1 MRAVSD
7 DLSIPSPA
15 AYRPPNRARGLSP
28 DTKRRMVIAGG
39 ILGAVIVIGGT
50 VALIGRSTGEVPV
63 IQADQRPIRVKPENP
78 GGLQIAGVNN
88 EIYSDG
94 DTRDGARLAPGAEAP
109 NPAALRAPPPET
121 HAPENPRPDLLAA
134 ARTAAPTANA
144 PATTAPAT
152 TPPPTSTTAA
162 KPVARTAPPAPQT
175 ANPQGANSQG
185 VNTQG
190 VNTQGAA
197 TNQTAAAPK
206 PAPTAQRV
214 EPTKPAAETP
224 ARAQGGR
231 ISVQLAAVRSQGAA
245 QAEWVALQRRLP
257 DLLGGRQAVFP
268 KTERDGKT
276 FWRVRTAGFSD
287 VAEARGFCE
296 RVRAK
301 GAACAV
307 AEF

>member
-39 ILGAVIVIGGT
+39 LLGAVIVIGGT

-121 HAPENPRPDLLAA
+121 HAPETPRPDLLAA
-134 ARTAAPTANA
+134 ARIAAPTAQA
-144 PATTAPAT
+144 PAATAPAT
-152 TPPPTSTTAA
+152 MAPPASTTAA
-162 KPVARTAPPAPQT
+162 KPVARTAPPVPPT
-175 ANPQGANSQG
+175 A
-185 VNTQG
+185 NTQG
-190 VNTQGAA
+190 ANTQGAA

-214 EPTKPAAETP
+214 EPPKPAAETP

-231 ISVQLAAVRSQGAA
+231 ISVQLAAVQSQGAA

-276 FWRVRTAGFSD
+276 FWRVRTTGFSD

>member
-50 VALIGRSTGEVPV
+50 VALVGRSTGEVPV
-63 IQADQRPIRVKPENP
+63 IQADHRPIRVKPENP

-88 EIYSDG
+88 EIYADG
-94 DTRDGARLAPGAEAP
+94 DTGGAARLAPGAEAP
-109 NPAALRAPPPET
+109 NPAALRAPPPEP
-121 HAPENPRPDLLAA
+121 APIETPRPDLLAA
-134 ARTAAPTANA
+134 VPRTGAPMAATPQSGTHAPAAQPSAAKPAARTATNQA
-144 PATTAPAT
+144 ATGQVP
-152 TPPPTSTTAA
+152 SN
-162 KPVARTAPPAPQT
+162 PVPAPQGT
-175 ANPQGANSQG
+175 TT
-185 VNTQG
+185 TQ
-190 VNTQGAA
+190 VAP
-197 TNQTAAAPK
+197 PK
-206 PAPTAQRV
+206 PAPTPQRA
-214 EPTKPAAETP
+214 EPARPAPASEPPP

-231 ISVQLAAVRSQGAA
+231 VAVQLAAVRSQGAA

-257 DLLGGRQAVFP
+257 DLLGSRQAVFP

>member
-1 MRAVSD
+1 MSD

-39 ILGAVIVIGGT
+39 LLGAAIVVGGT

-94 DTRDGARLAPGAEAP
+94 DTRGGARLAPAAEAP
-109 NPAALRAPPPET
+109 NPAALRAPPPEAQPT
-121 HAPENPRPDLLAA
+121 ETPRPDLLAA
-134 ARTAAPTANA
+134 PR
-144 PATTAPAT
+144 TAPA
-152 TPPPTSTTAA
+152 PAPQAPAA
-162 KPVARTAPPAPQT
+162 KPVARSAPPASSTPATAPATTTAQT
-175 ANPQGANSQG
+175 PSAPS
-185 VNTQG
+185 
-190 VNTQGAA
+190 AA
-197 TNQTAAAPK
+197 TPK
-206 PAPTAQRV
+206 PATPVAPTAQRV
-214 EPTKPAAETP
+214 EPAKPAPAPAPTADTP

-231 ISVQLAAVRSQGAA
+231 ISVQLAAVQSQGAA

-257 DLLGGRQAVFP
+257 DLLGSRQPVFP

>member
-28 DTKRRMVIAGG
+28 DTRRRMFIAGG
-39 ILGAVIVIGGT
+39 ILGAAIVVGGT
-50 VALIGRSTGEVPV
+50 VALIGRSGGDVPV

-94 DTRDGARLAPGAEAP
+94 DTRGGARLAPAAEAP
-109 NPAALRAPPPET
+109 NPAALRAPPPEAQPAET
-121 HAPENPRPDLLAA
+121 PRPDLLAA
-134 ARTAAPTANA
+134 PRTATPPATSPAAAPQTQAAKPAARTTPPAATTGQTASAPPAATAKPATPAPTAAPTAQRA
-144 PATTAPAT
+144 EP
-152 TPPPTSTTAA
+152 A
-162 KPVARTAPPAPQT
+162 KPASTPA
-175 ANPQGANSQG
+175 GD
-185 VNTQG
+185 
-190 VNTQGAA
+190 
-197 TNQTAAAPK
+197 
-206 PAPTAQRV
+206 
-214 EPTKPAAETP
+214 TP

-231 ISVQLAAVRSQGAA
+231 ISVQLAAVQSQGAA

-257 DLLGGRQAVFP
+257 DLLGSRQPVFP